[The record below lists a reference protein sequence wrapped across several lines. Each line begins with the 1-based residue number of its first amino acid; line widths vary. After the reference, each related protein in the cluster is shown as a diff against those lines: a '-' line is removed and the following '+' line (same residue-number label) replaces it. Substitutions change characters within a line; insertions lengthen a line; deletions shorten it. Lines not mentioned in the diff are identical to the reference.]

1 MYIDTHTHIY
11 LPEFKHDIGSTIF
24 RAKQSGVKKILLP
37 NIDTGT
43 IKKLLEFTASY
54 PSVLHPMMGLHPGSV
69 DDNYIKNLEITEKY
83 LNEYSFIGVGEIGLD
98 YYWDKTFIKEQK
110 DAFITQCKWA
120 SEKKLPVSIHSRS
133 STTEALELIKKM
145 SAPPHGIFHCFS
157 GNISEAK
164 EVIIARGEMVSIMGP
179 SGSGKSTLAKLFN
192 GILLPSGGKIY
203 IDRLDTADDELIW
216 EIRKR
221 AGMIFQNPDNQLV
234 ATMVEDDVAFGL
246 EIRGVAKGKRC
257 KIANSILEK
266 FGLQGFNKSY
276 PYELSG

>member
-11 LPEFKHDIGSTIF
+11 LPEFEHDTGSTIF

-54 PSVLHPMMGLHPGSV
+54 PSIFHAMMGLHPGSV

-133 STTEALELIKKM
+133 ATTEAIELIQKM
-145 SAPPHGIFHCFS
+145 SNPPHGIFHCFS

-164 EVIIARGEMVSIMGP
+164 EVIK
-179 SGSGKSTLAKLFN
+179 SGFKL
-192 GILLPSGGKIY
+192 GIGG
-203 IDRLDTADDELIW
+203 
-216 EIRKR
+216 
-221 AGMIFQNPDNQLV
+221 V
-234 ATMVEDDVAFGL
+234 ATFKNSKLRNVLKQIEPENIVL
-246 EIRGVAKGKRC
+246 ETDAPYLTPHPYRGKRNEPSYLKLISSELASVYNMPESEIS
-257 KIANSILEK
+257 KITSKTACEVFNIK
-266 FGLQGFNKSY
+266 FD
-276 PYELSG
+276 